1 MWDLIVSVPD
11 HCLSFYFTIL
21 KQCFF
26 YETVRNRRLLLALTE
41 NGLGLDSVSL
51 VYQGQKF
58 IVP

>member
-1 MWDLIVSVPD
+1 MISQSLTLLNV
-11 HCLSFYFTIL
+11 
-21 KQCFF
+21 F

-41 NGLGLDSVSL
+41 NGLGLDSVSP